1 MVDINLTIKNISIR
15 DDGNYSV
22 QVTLL
27 SGETYTVKL
36 SPAQCV
42 DLATIQSSITAIAQP
57 LKYIGQQ
64 ITITL

>member
-1 MVDINLTIKNISIR
+1 MANISLTIKNISIME
-15 DDGNYSV
+15 DGNYSV

-36 SPAQCV
+36 TPAQCNN
-42 DLATIQSSITAIAQP
+42 LTTIQTAINNIAQP